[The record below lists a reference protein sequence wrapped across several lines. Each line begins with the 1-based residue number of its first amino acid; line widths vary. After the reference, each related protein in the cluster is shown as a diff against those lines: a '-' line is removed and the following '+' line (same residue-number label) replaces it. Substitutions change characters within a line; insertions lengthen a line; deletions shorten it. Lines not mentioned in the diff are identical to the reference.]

1 MGPWGF
7 TEKQLLG
14 NVKIVILLMLMP
26 GRLADLLKPDS
37 TSEGTFYNVTYVISH
52 NADDVTSRPVPDE
65 QRLMNHILRGYEKA
79 VRPVQNASTAVIV
92 KMGLT
97 LTQIFDMDEKNQVLV
112 TNVWLD
118 QEWDDEFL
126 KWDPLQFSNVTK
138 IRIPCHKIWLPDIVL
153 YNNAAEYTDGVMLA
167 NAMVEHNGNVFWPIP
182 TKLQSSCKV
191 DVTYFP
197 FDDQICKMK
206 FGSWTYD
213 GFQVDITN
221 RSQEVDL
228 SNYVVNGEWV
238 LISVRVQRNV
248 VYYTCCPESF
258 PDVTFF
264 IHIRRRTL
272 YYMYNVIFPCIM
284 MSALTLLVFCLP
296 PDSGEK
302 IALGITVLL
311 AFSVFMLAV
320 AENLPETSEFVP
332 LISIYLTIVMS
343 LTSVSVIMTVFVLN
357 LHHRGPSRNAVP
369 AWIRGILLGPIQ
381 SILCV
386 GKNDRIPTGR
396 QGSRFLRT
404 MSLRAT
410 LENIAQELQNEAQ
423 LENGVMADT
432 IVTDG
437 QGTTLHNETRCDVRL
452 LPNDNHQR
460 PRRGIQVKNL
470 HTKSHE
476 EIVRNL
482 QSILD
487 KHEKEDRDYEII
499 QEWRKVAQV
508 VDRILFWIFLFGTLS
523 STLIILVITP
533 AVK

>member
-1 MGPWGF
+1 
-7 TEKQLLG
+7 
-14 NVKIVILLMLMP
+14 
-26 GRLADLLKPDS
+26 
-37 TSEGTFYNVTYVISH
+37 
-52 NADDVTSRPVPDE
+52 
-65 QRLMNHILRGYEKA
+65 
-79 VRPVQNASTAVIV
+79 
-92 KMGLT
+92 
-97 LTQIFDMDEKNQVLV
+97 
-112 TNVWLD
+112 
-118 QEWDDEFL
+118 
-126 KWDPLQFSNVTK
+126 
-138 IRIPCHKIWLPDIVL
+138 
-153 YNNAAEYTDGVMLA
+153 
-167 NAMVEHNGNVFWPIP
+167 
-182 TKLQSSCKV
+182 
-191 DVTYFP
+191 
-197 FDDQICKMK
+197 
-206 FGSWTYD
+206 
-213 GFQVDITN
+213 
-221 RSQEVDL
+221 
-228 SNYVVNGEWV
+228 
-238 LISVRVQRNV
+238 
-248 VYYTCCPESF
+248 
-258 PDVTFF
+258 
-264 IHIRRRTL
+264 
-272 YYMYNVIFPCIM
+272 
-284 MSALTLLVFCLP
+284 
-296 PDSGEK
+296 
-302 IALGITVLL
+302 
-311 AFSVFMLAV
+311 
-320 AENLPETSEFVP
+320 
-332 LISIYLTIVMS
+332 
-343 LTSVSVIMTVFVLN
+343 MTVFVLN

-423 LENGVMADT
+423 LKNGVMADT

>member
-1 MGPWGF
+1 
-7 TEKQLLG
+7 
-14 NVKIVILLMLMP
+14 
-26 GRLADLLKPDS
+26 
-37 TSEGTFYNVTYVISH
+37 
-52 NADDVTSRPVPDE
+52 
-65 QRLMNHILRGYEKA
+65 
-79 VRPVQNASTAVIV
+79 
-92 KMGLT
+92 
-97 LTQIFDMDEKNQVLV
+97 
-112 TNVWLD
+112 
-118 QEWDDEFL
+118 
-126 KWDPLQFSNVTK
+126 
-138 IRIPCHKIWLPDIVL
+138 
-153 YNNAAEYTDGVMLA
+153 
-167 NAMVEHNGNVFWPIP
+167 
-182 TKLQSSCKV
+182 
-191 DVTYFP
+191 
-197 FDDQICKMK
+197 
-206 FGSWTYD
+206 
-213 GFQVDITN
+213 
-221 RSQEVDL
+221 
-228 SNYVVNGEWV
+228 
-238 LISVRVQRNV
+238 
-248 VYYTCCPESF
+248 
-258 PDVTFF
+258 
-264 IHIRRRTL
+264 
-272 YYMYNVIFPCIM
+272 
-284 MSALTLLVFCLP
+284 
-296 PDSGEK
+296 
-302 IALGITVLL
+302 
-311 AFSVFMLAV
+311 
-320 AENLPETSEFVP
+320 
-332 LISIYLTIVMS
+332 MS

-386 GKNDRIPTGR
+386 GKNDQIPTGR